1 MKKLLNLIN
10 VLTDARGNAVG
21 RKIKEKN
28 LTITGLGITLTNN
41 EIKDIMNVVRSIEN
55 RESLLE
61 RTTRKI
67 TIQEGGFLNFIW
79 PFDHLS
85 AG

>member
-10 VLTDARGNAVG
+10 VLTDARGNAIG
-21 RKIKEKN
+21 RKIKEQN

-41 EIKDIMNVVRSIEN
+41 EIKDVMNVVRFIEN
-55 RESLLE
+55 RESLLK

-67 TIQEGGFLNFIW
+67 NIQEGGFLNFI
-79 PFDHLS
+79 
-85 AG
+85 

>member
-21 RKIKEKN
+21 RKIKEQN

-41 EIKDIMNVVRSIEN
+41 EIKDVMNVVRFIEN
-55 RESLLE
+55 RESLLK

-67 TIQEGGFLNFIW
+67 TIQEGGFLNFI
-79 PFDHLS
+79 
-85 AG
+85 

>member
-10 VLTDARGNAVG
+10 VLTDARANAVG
-21 RKIKEKN
+21 RKIKEQN

-41 EIKDIMNVVRSIEN
+41 EIKDVMNVVRFIEN
-55 RESLLE
+55 RESLLK

-67 TIQEGGFLNFIW
+67 TIQEGGFLNFI
-79 PFDHLS
+79 
-85 AG
+85 

>member
-10 VLTDARGNAVG
+10 VVTVARANAVG

-28 LTITGLGITLTNN
+28 LTITGVGITLTNN
-41 EIKDIMNVVRSIEN
+41 EIKDVMNVVRSIEN

-61 RTTRKI
+61 RITRKI
-67 TIQEGGFLNFIW
+67 TIQEGGFLNFI
-79 PFDHLS
+79 
-85 AG
+85 

>member
-67 TIQEGGFLNFIW
+67 TIQEGGFLNFI
-79 PFDHLS
+79 
-85 AG
+85 

>member
-10 VLTDARGNAVG
+10 VVTVARGNAAG

-41 EIKDIMNVVRSIEN
+41 EIKDVMNVVRSIEN

-61 RTTRKI
+61 RITRKI
-67 TIQEGGFLNFIW
+67 TIQEGGFLNFI
-79 PFDHLS
+79 
-85 AG
+85 